1 MRKFLACFLAA
12 VLTLNT
18 AVSAACAERKR
29 NDEDALWRKEIVSS
43 MEGIVK
49 DCCMGSNDSL
59 VSPTIWRRKG
69 LGEAEERPR
78 DLRT

>member
-18 AVSAACAERKR
+18 AVLAACADSKR
-29 NDEDALWRKEIVSS
+29 NNEDGLWRKEMVLS
-43 MEGIVK
+43 MERIIK
-49 DCCMGSNDSL
+49 DCYIGSDNSL
-59 VSPTIWRRKG
+59 VSPMIWRRKG

-78 DLRT
+78 DQG